1 MLATMLLTAI
11 MGGKGGGNSWG
22 TGAGQK
28 IGTGANKSKIAQPPN
43 KKNNNKQNP
52 AGENRKSPPAK
63 GTVPSDP
70 KSLLNN
76 GVMIIKGSPPA
87 KGDIVYTVEEAGGEV
102 TATVSI
108 TCLDEQHEVK
118 GSPVTGNSKANKK
131 EAEQNAAEAA
141 TAKLQDAIDAKEPER
156 LAKRKDK
163 EDKREENRKIA
174 QSHAADAAAAGHDKR
189 EENTKKAKVAKK
201 AKV

>member
-163 EDKREENRKIA
+163 EDKREENRAIA
-174 QSHAADAAAAGHDKR
+174 KSHAAAETD
-189 EENTKKAKVAKK
+189 NTKKAKVAKK